1 MTPTMAIEDKDFIM
15 RQVKEL
21 AKSLGKMLSRNSLK
35 ELINLEVKDGELLSD
50 EELDEILKEVDD
62 GDEK

>member
-50 EELDEILKEVDD
+50 EELDEILKES
-62 GDEK
+62 G